1 MKKQLF
7 PFVYC
12 IILAF
17 LSCTKDDF
25 QKDELPAETH
35 IGANTFGCLVN
46 GQLWVAKSSSGSPA
60 MNVDYFSATEL
71 NIFASR
77 NNIANV
83 PVNSTLESITFSIKN
98 DSIKTKHFVLD
109 DVLKRRGNF
118 SSDRYNCYYQTTNTS
133 NNKLEITFHDVRERI
148 ISGRFELSF
157 PAQGN
162 CAAIAITNGRFDIRY

>member
-1 MKKQLF
+1 MQLF
-7 PFVYC
+7 IFVGC

-17 LSCTKDDF
+17 ASCTKDDF
-25 QKDELPAETH
+25 KKEELPPETCT
-35 IGANTFGCLVN
+35 GANTFGCLVN

-98 DSIKTKHFVLD
+98 DSIKTKHFILD
-109 DVLKRRGNF
+109 DVLKRQGSY
-118 SSDRYNCYYQTTNTS
+118 SSDRYNCYYQTGYTTAS
-133 NNKLEITFHDVRERI
+133 KLEITFHNVRERI
-148 ISGRFELSF
+148 ISGRFELYF

>member
-1 MKKQLF
+1 MQLF

-12 IILAF
+12 IILSF
-17 LSCTKDDF
+17 VSCTKNDF
-25 QKDELPAETH
+25 QKEELPAETH

-46 GQLWVAKSSSGSPA
+46 GQLWIVKSSNGSPA

-77 NNIANV
+77 RNTADV
-83 PVNSTLESITFSIKN
+83 QLNSTIESITFSIKN
-98 DSIKTKHFVLD
+98 DSVKTKSFVLD
-109 DVLKRRGNF
+109 DVLKRQGSY
-118 SSDRYNCYYQTTNTS
+118 SSDRYNCYYQTGYTTTS
-133 NNKLEITFHDVRERI
+133 KLEITFHNVRERI
-148 ISGRFELSF
+148 ISGRFELYF